1 MALHRLDEVAHRL
14 RRSIR
19 REWWMVVL
27 VPLLAFGTLG
37 LVAHASH
44 DLDQA
49 VSTLKAR
56 TVTGYKRV
64 ASIVMLSLDGVAGT
78 LEDHS

>member
-1 MALHRLDEVAHRL
+1 LAL
-14 RRSIR
+14 S
-19 REWWMVVL
+19 
-27 VPLLAFGTLG
+27 TLG
-37 LVAHASH
+37 AVAHASH